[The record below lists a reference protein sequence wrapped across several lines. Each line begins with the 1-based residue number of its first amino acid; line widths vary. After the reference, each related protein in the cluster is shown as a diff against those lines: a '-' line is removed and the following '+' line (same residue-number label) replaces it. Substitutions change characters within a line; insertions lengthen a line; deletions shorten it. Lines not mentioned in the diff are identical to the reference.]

1 MFAGSTFIAAAL
13 GCTSE
18 PPAAPS
24 ATVAADS
31 SAADNTLSLASAAIT
46 GVPFGPY
53 NIMNSY
59 TTWAWGPAPFT
70 VSLNGNT
77 GAGGVI
83 QQIQSVRNKG
93 QKLMLSLTDGRR
105 SYQIT
110 NGKYDM
116 AKWKARM
123 DAYNTT
129 AIKAEV
135 ARGLAD
141 GTIIGNATINEPKN
155 AEWGG
160 VVNKA
165 VMDEQCAYVKK
176 IFPGLPTGPITVHW
190 WLREQTFR
198 VCDFIVDQYTWDQP
212 PLGWGTPNGKGNVT
226 GWRDAALAQ
235 AKKEGIT
242 IAFSMNV
249 LDGGIMGS
257 TCPLGTT
264 GGAGTYAG
272 HCKMTASQVRDFGR
286 ALGPS
291 GCAMFMWM
299 YNGTFMSNSAN
310 IQAFKDVAATLAT
323 VPGRSCARGSSGGS
337 TPPPPPPPPPPGTP
351 TSIALAATGRIEGAV
366 HYMSLKWSGA
376 KGTMVDIYRNGAL
389 LRKTANDGS
398 DTNGRTHQG
407 AATYTFK
414 VCEAGSTTCSTTV
427 TVTAGTSTSP
437 PPPPPPP
444 PPPASTTIPLT
455 ATGRTQGSAQY
466 MSLKWSGARGTSVD
480 IHRNGALLRRTAND
494 GSDTNGRTYQGAAT
508 YAFKVCEAGST
519 TCSAVVT
526 VRF

>member
-1 MFAGSTFIAAAL
+1 MTHTFMRSPLTALVWAFAWSAIVASAL
-13 GCTSE
+13 GCSSE
-18 PPAAPS
+18 QPAGPT
-24 ATVAADS
+24 TVAVGDS
-31 SAADNTLSLASAAIT
+31 TTNTDSGPASDTLAADTTAADTLSSLPSGAIQ

-70 VSLNGNT
+70 GSLNGNT
-77 GAGGVI
+77 GPGGVI
-83 QQIQSVRNKG
+83 QQIQAARNKG

-110 NGKYDM
+110 NGKFDM

-123 DAYNTT
+123 DAYNTS

-141 GTIIGNATINEPKN
+141 GTVIGNATINEPKN

-160 VVNKA
+160 VVNKS
-165 VMDEQCAYVKK
+165 VMDQMCAYVKK

-190 WLREQTFR
+190 WLRDQTFR
-198 VCDFIVDQYTWDQP
+198 TCDFIVDQYTYNQP
-212 PLGWGTPNGKGNVT
+212 PLGWGTPGGKGNVAA
-226 GWRDAALAQ
+226 WRDAALAQ

-257 TCPLGTT
+257 TCPLTTT
-264 GGAGTYAG
+264 GGPGTYAG
-272 HCKMTASQVRDFGR
+272 HCKMTPTQVRDFGR

-291 GCAMFMWM
+291 GCAMLMWM
-299 YNGTFMSNSAN
+299 YNYTFMSKATN

-323 VPGRSCARGSSGGS
+323 VPGRSCGRAASGTVLS
-337 TPPPPPPPPPPGTP
+337 A
-351 TSIALAATGRIEGAV
+351 IALTATGRTEGAIQ
-366 HYMSLKWSGA
+366 YMSLKWSGA
-376 KGTMVDIYRNGAL
+376 KSSRVDIYRNGL
-389 LRKTANDGS
+389 FLRNTLNDGS
-398 DTNGRTHQG
+398 DTNGRTYQG

-414 VCEAGSTTCSTTV
+414 VCEAGSTTCSA
-427 TVTAGTSTSP
+427 TA
-437 PPPPPPP
+437 
-444 PPPASTTIPLT
+444 
-455 ATGRTQGSAQY
+455 
-466 MSLKWSGARGTSVD
+466 
-480 IHRNGALLRRTAND
+480 
-494 GSDTNGRTYQGAAT
+494 
-508 YAFKVCEAGST
+508 
-519 TCSAVVT
+519 T

>member
-1 MFAGSTFIAAAL
+1 MTHTFMRSYHAARVWAFAWSTIIVSAL
-13 GCTSE
+13 GCSSE
-18 PPAAPS
+18 PPAGPN
-24 ATVAADS
+24 ATIAADT
-31 SAADNTLSLASAAIT
+31 SAADATASLLSAAIT

-77 GAGGVI
+77 GPGGVI
-83 QQIQSVRNKG
+83 QQIQAARNKG

-110 NGKYDM
+110 NGKFDM

-165 VMDEQCAYVKK
+165 VMDEMCGYVRR
-176 IFPGLPTGPITVHW
+176 IFPGLPAGPITVHW

-198 VCDFIVDQYTWDQP
+198 TCDFIVDQYTWAQP
-212 PLGWGTPNGKGNVT
+212 PLGWGTPGGKGNVVA
-226 GWRDAALAQ
+226 WRDAALAQ

-249 LDGGIMGS
+249 LGGGAEVAG
-257 TCPLGTT
+257 CPLSST
-264 GGAGTYAG
+264 GGPYSATDTQ
-272 HCKMTASQVRDFGR
+272 HCRMTATQVRDYGR
-286 ALGPS
+286 ALGPH

-299 YNGTFMSNSAN
+299 YEQAFWSKAAN
-310 IQAFKDVAATLAT
+310 VQAFKDVAATLAT
-323 VPGRSCARGSSGGS
+323 VPGRSCARGSATGG
-337 TPPPPPPPPPPGTP
+337 TPPPPPST
-351 TSIALAATGRIEGAV
+351 IALTATGRTEGAIQ
-366 HYMSLKWSGA
+366 YMSLKWGGA
-376 KGTMVDIYRNGAL
+376 RGTTVDIYRNGAF
-389 LRKTANDGS
+389 LRN
-398 DTNGRTHQG
+398 
-407 AATYTFK
+407 
-414 VCEAGSTTCSTTV
+414 
-427 TVTAGTSTSP
+427 
-437 PPPPPPP
+437 
-444 PPPASTTIPLT
+444 
-455 ATGRTQGSAQY
+455 
-466 MSLKWSGARGTSVD
+466 
-480 IHRNGALLRRTAND
+480 TAND

-508 YAFKVCEAGST
+508 YTFKVCEKGST
-519 TCSAVVT
+519 TCSGIAT